1 MHMLNSI
8 SRACIGHAVP
18 GCPLNVR
25 LGQPTWIL
33 LSAPES
39 RVDVFQQYDGVLGR
53 VRQPVLQP
61 VIRHAAV
68 REVEDADRV
77 LLPFKKCIRLHQI
90 QTYRYRTVPI
100 PDEKC
105 PICIDYFFSGEKRS
119 RL

>member
-8 SRACIGHAVP
+8 SRACIGHAVHSS
-18 GCPLNVR
+18 PLNVR
-25 LGQPTWIL
+25 SGQPTWIL
-33 LSAPES
+33 LAAPES